1 LILPLEPDRFKRN
14 KIVFGIGAL
23 KIDRFLIK
31 DPRFTYPYKAMG
43 KANETII
50 DKKQTQHP

>member
-1 LILPLEPDRFKRN
+1 MIAPDM
-14 KIVFGIGAL
+14 VPSVME
-23 KIDRFLIK
+23 IDSFSIK